1 MTISQQAIDI
11 ASKVEDFV
19 RNVVIPYEQ
28 DPRRDHH
35 GAPTDELVYEMRKS
49 ARSWCV
55 DAAYFARWRTFEPA
69 RNGSSAHQ
77 ERIVAAGAAGVQ
89 YDGAR

>member
-35 GAPTDELVYEMRKS
+35 GAPTDELVYEMREK
-49 ARSWCV
+49 AR
-55 DAAYFARWRTFEPA
+55 E
-69 RNGSSAHQ
+69 
-77 ERIVAAGAAGVQ
+77 AGVLTPHILP
-89 YDGAR
+89 DGGHLN